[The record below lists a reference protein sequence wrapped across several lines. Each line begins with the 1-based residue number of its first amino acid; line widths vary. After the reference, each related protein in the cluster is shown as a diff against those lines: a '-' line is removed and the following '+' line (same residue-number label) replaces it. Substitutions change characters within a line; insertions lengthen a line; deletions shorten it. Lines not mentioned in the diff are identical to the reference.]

1 MTDGKMLT
9 RFTVKE
15 GKPQASPAQR
25 CGALKVMFD
34 RVGVPDEIDVIDRH

>member
-15 GKPQASPAQR
+15 GKPQVSSTQR
-25 CGALKVMFD
+25 ACALMVMFD
-34 RVGVPDEIDVIDRH
+34 RVGVPDEMDVIDRH